1 MKRLLPVLMLV
12 MITAGGCA
20 SHHKHYKLAEP
31 PGLAKGGLFKDPKD
45 VKALE
50 QALTDEGIA
59 RMLDADVRAKLP
71 TSVAIAGADLLSAR
85 YTYYRDPGKCMMSAE
100 ALKEWEKAFEPIPH
114 IEGVQPISPLL
125 LQSKHASLRD
135 LRSAGVKRGASDDE
149 HASLRDLRSAAAQM
163 KCELLLVYQVS
174 SSAIDNYNDA
184 AALYWTFVGLW
195 LVPGNVYEH
204 RTVYQGVLLDTRTGV
219 VLGSA
224 TGDCHLK
231 RACPAAYGDVQE
243 GKLVQEASGKALAD
257 FRASCVNLL
266 TDVVA
271 RATAPPS

>member
-12 MITAGGCA
+12 VIAACGCA
-20 SHHKHYKLAEP
+20 SHNKLSGP
-31 PGLAKGGLFKDPKD
+31 VGLAKGGLFKDAKD
-45 VKALE
+45 VSALE
-50 QALTDEGIA
+50 EALTDEGIA
-59 RMLDADVRAKLP
+59 RMLDADVKAKLP
-71 TSVAIAGADLLSAR
+71 TSIAVAGGEALPSPHV
-85 YTYYRDPGKCMMSAE
+85 YYRDPGDTLLSAE
-100 ALKEWEKAFEPIPH
+100 ALKEWEKAFEQIPH
-114 IEGVQPISPLL
+114 ITGVQPISLLL
-125 LQSKHASLRD
+125 LQGKTATLQ
-135 LRSAGVKRGASDDE
+135 G
-149 HASLRDLRSAAAQM
+149 LRSAAAQM

-231 RACPAAYGDVQE
+231 RACPAAYGQVQE
-243 GKLVQEASGKALAD
+243 GKLAQEAAAKGLAD
-257 FRASCVNLL
+257 FRASCAKLL
-266 TDVVA
+266 TDVIA
-271 RATAPPS
+271 RATAPAP